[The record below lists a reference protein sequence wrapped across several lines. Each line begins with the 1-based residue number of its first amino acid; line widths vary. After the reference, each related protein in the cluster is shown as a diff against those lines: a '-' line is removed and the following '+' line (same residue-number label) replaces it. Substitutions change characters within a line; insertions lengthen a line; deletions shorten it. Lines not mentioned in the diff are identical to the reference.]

1 MPPCRGAGAPSLRE
15 NHRMPHIP
23 AASAL
28 KNLRIIDLTRVRA
41 GPTCVKQFADFG
53 ADVIKVESPEPDG
66 MSGAR
71 TASTC
76 RTCIATSAR

>member
-1 MPPCRGAGAPSLRE
+1 
-15 NHRMPHIP
+15 MPHIP

-53 ADVIKVESPEPDG
+53 ADVIKVE
-66 MSGAR
+66 
-71 TASTC
+71 
-76 RTCIATSAR
+76 